1 MLTLCKKLGGWKS
14 KGQLPEEKSRDLD
27 CPLLLSHP
35 TQGMAMQDH
44 EEASILKLR
53 SPVAGELAMGPH
65 PPYLGWG
72 KSPVMAQEPGPGE
85 LWSPVL
91 PATLPTKHTGEE

>member
-1 MLTLCKKLGGWKS
+1 MQEAGEDGNQKDSSQKRTL
-14 KGQLPEEKSRDLD
+14 DY
-27 CPLLLSHP
+27 PLLLSHP

-44 EEASILKLR
+44 EEASTLKLR
-53 SPVAGELAMGPH
+53 SPVAGELAMRPH

-72 KSPVMAQEPGPGE
+72 KSPVMAQAPGPGE
-85 LWSPVL
+85 PWSPVL